1 VLGKGALSKIK
12 FLPADGCRPS
22 PERRSNS
29 GAAMPTGPAAIKPA
43 FRRDELIRINVAQLA
58 SD

>member
-1 VLGKGALSKIK
+1 MDAG
-12 FLPADGCRPS
+12 PAPNAVRIAA
-22 PERRSNS
+22 
-29 GAAMPTGPAAIKPA
+29 AAMPTGPAAIKPA